1 TFEKVF
7 TISVTNVNE
16 APTDISLSSSS
27 VAENQPSGTTVG
39 TLSDADPD
47 VGDTATYT
55 LVSGAGSTDNASF
68 TISSNSLKTNAAF
81 DYETKHSYSI
91 RVRTTDGGSLTF
103 EKVFTIS
110 VTNVNEAPVNTVPGT
125 QTVSED
131 TDLTFSGGN
140 AL

>member
-16 APTDISLSSSS
+16 APTDISLSSPS
-27 VAENQPSGTTVG
+27 VAENKPSSTTVG
-39 TLSDADPD
+39 TPFADDPD
-47 VGDTATYT
+47 VVDTATFT

-68 TISSNSLKTNAAF
+68 SITGNTLKTSASF
-81 DYETKHSYSI
+81 DYETKNSYSI